1 MNVVDEIEELVS
13 QYKVTNLE
21 FLDDNFMLN
30 RPRVLAISRE
40 IKSRGLD
47 ITFVAS
53 SRVNEVN
60 HEVLEELH
68 SAGLSTLYYGVE
80 SGSARTLE
88 LMNKRISLP
97 MAENAVEVAKE
108 CDVGVLTSFILGYPG
123 ETREDMDATISF
135 AIRLDPDYAQF
146 TILTPYPGTPIF
158 RELKEKGL
166 LATENWDDYTV
177 LNPVIKYEAFGLTAR
192 SVSRKLREAYLK
204 FYLRPSYLLRRRNLL
219 KSVLTSI
226 YQSYI
231 RPLLFHS
238 DPEGWYR
245 NVVARR

>member
-97 MAENAVEVAKE
+97 MAENASRWQRSA
-108 CDVGVLTSFILGYPG
+108 TSGC
-123 ETREDMDATISF
+123 
-135 AIRLDPDYAQF
+135 
-146 TILTPYPGTPIF
+146 
-158 RELKEKGL
+158 
-166 LATENWDDYTV
+166 
-177 LNPVIKYEAFGLTAR
+177 
-192 SVSRKLREAYLK
+192 
-204 FYLRPSYLLRRRNLL
+204 
-219 KSVLTSI
+219 
-226 YQSYI
+226 
-231 RPLLFHS
+231 
-238 DPEGWYR
+238 
-245 NVVARR
+245 